1 MLHKTRPNEKFL
13 LHLKKA
19 GKKAGLANR
28 NIVHGEKKN
37 ILRCV
42 GFCPCINILD
52 YSSER
57 LIDHR

>member
-1 MLHKTRPNEKFL
+1 MLHKTRPNEKFP

-19 GKKAGLANR
+19 GKKVGLARR
-28 NIVHGEKKN
+28 NIVHGKKKT

-57 LIDHR
+57 LIDYL